1 MVADTPI
8 QIGQRIAARRR
19 ASRMTQEGLAA
30 AAGISVAMVRAIERG
45 ARNPGDGTL
54 EALAEALG
62 VDASRLTSGYTGTA
76 LRVRA
81 ALPAISAAIA
91 GYTIPLDPPTM
102 PIARLK
108 ARVEEAVDW
117 RLAAQYGQIAVG
129 IPAIL
134 EAALQHVHAARG
146 PARAAAAWLV
156 ASAARTADA
165 IAYKHGAHDL
175 SARLIDVMRWA
186 ADQTG
191 DPVLQASVAYTS
203 AETYMAARSYRVG
216 QRALELAI
224 DASPSP
230 DRQDAAAARA
240 ALHMRAAVVAARA
253 DDATAAAAHLHE
265 AHELADDL
273 TEDIYMGTAVGPSSV
288 RIHEVAVAVSLGRD
302 HVADALAV
310 AKRWKPGDEIPAER
324 RSGFYVEL
332 GRAQLWS
339 GRPDDAFESLKVAR
353 RLAPQAV
360 REHPWVRE
368 DIETIRRLK
377 RADAESL
384 TSYAEWIGAL

>member
-1 MVADTPI
+1 VVADTPS
-8 QIGQRIAARRR
+8 QIGQHIAARRR
-19 ASRMTQEGLAA
+19 AARMTQEGLAA
-30 AAGISVAMVRAIERG
+30 TAGISVAMVRAIERG

-62 VDASRLTSGYTGTA
+62 VDASRLTNGYTGTA

-91 GYTIPLDPPTM
+91 GYQIALDPPTI
-102 PIARLK
+102 PLAQLQ
-108 ARVEEAVDW
+108 AEVQTAVGW
-117 RLAAQYGQIAVG
+117 RLAAQYGQIASS
-129 IPAIL
+129 IPATL
-134 EAALQHVHAARG
+134 EAALQRLHATHG
-146 PARAAAAWLV
+146 PARAGAARLV
-156 ASAARTADA
+156 TSAARTADA

-175 SARLIDVMRWA
+175 SARLVDVMRWA

-191 DPVLQASVAYTS
+191 DTVLQASVAYTG
-203 AETYMAARSYRVG
+203 AETYLAAKAHRAG
-216 QRALELAI
+216 QRALESAI
-224 DASPSP
+224 DAGPAP
-230 DRQDAAAARA
+230 ANDTTTAVRA

-253 DDATAAAAHLHE
+253 GDADAAGQHLRQ
-265 AHELADDL
+265 AHELADGL
-273 TEDIYMGTAVGPSSV
+273 TEGIYLGTAVGPSSV
-288 RIHEVAVAVSLGRD
+288 RIHEVAVAVSLGGD
-302 HVADALAV
+302 HIADALAV
-310 AKRWKPGDEIPAER
+310 GKQWKPGDEIPAER

-332 GRAQLWS
+332 ARAELWS

-353 RLAPQAV
+353 ALAPQAV
-360 REHPWVRE
+360 REHPWARE

>member
-1 MVADTPI
+1 MVADTPS

-19 ASRMTQEGLAA
+19 ANRMTQEDLATAA
-30 AAGISVAMVRAIERG
+30 ALSVAMVRAIERG
-45 ARNPGDGTL
+45 ARNPSDTSL

-81 ALPAISAAIA
+81 ALPEISAAIA
-91 GYTIPLDPPTM
+91 GYTIPLDPPAV
-102 PIARLK
+102 PLAQLR
-108 ARVEEAVDW
+108 AEVEAAVTW
-117 RLAAQYGQIAVG
+117 RLAAQYGKIAAS
-129 IPAIL
+129 IPGTL
-134 EAALQHVHAARG
+134 QAALQHLHASHRH
-146 PARAAAAWLV
+146 ARAETARLV
-156 ASAARTADA
+156 VAAARTADA
-165 IAYKHGAHDL
+165 VAYKHGAKDL

-186 ADQTG
+186 AAQAG
-191 DPVLQASVAYTS
+191 DPILEASVAYTG
-203 AETYMAARSYRVG
+203 AETYLAAGAYRIG
-216 QRALELAI
+216 QKVLEMAI
-224 DASPSP
+224 DAGPSL
-230 DRQDAAAARA
+230 DGEQATAARA
-240 ALHMRAAVVAARA
+240 ALHMRTAVVAARA
-253 DDATAAAAHLHE
+253 KDADGAHTHLQH
-265 AHELADDL
+265 AHDLADDL
-273 TEDIYMGTAVGPSSV
+273 AEGIYLGTAVGPSSV
-288 RIHEVAVAVSLGRD
+288 RIHEVAVAVSLGGQ
-302 HVADALAV
+302 HVGDALDV
-310 AKRWKPGDEIPAER
+310 AKEWKPGEEIPAER

-360 REHPWVRE
+360 REHPWARE

>member
-19 ASRMTQEGLAA
+19 AARLTQADLAA
-30 AAGISVAMVRAIERG
+30 TAGLSHAMVRAIERG
-45 ARNPGDGTL
+45 ARRPSDASL
-54 EALAEALG
+54 EALAGALG
-62 VDASRLTSGYTGTA
+62 VDGSRLVAGYTGTA
-76 LRVRA
+76 ARVHA

-91 GYTIPLDPPTM
+91 GYTIPLDLPTM
-102 PIARLK
+102 PFARLQ
-108 ARVEEAVDW
+108 ARVEEAVAW

-134 EAALQHVHAARG
+134 QAALQHFHAAAEPTRADA
-146 PARAAAAWLV
+146 ARLV
-156 ASAARTADA
+156 VAAARTADA
-165 IAYKHGAHDL
+165 VAYKHGAHDL
-175 SARLIDVMRWA
+175 SARLIDLMQWA
-186 ADQTG
+186 APYTEN
-191 DPVLQASVAYTS
+191 PVIEATVAYTS
-203 AETYMAARSYRVG
+203 AETYLAARAYRVG
-216 QRALELAI
+216 QRALELAL
-224 DASPSP
+224 DAAPAPASSA
-230 DRQDAAAARA
+230 AAAARA
-240 ALHMRAAVVAARA
+240 ALHMRAAVVAARGDNA
-253 DDATAAAAHLHE
+253 DAAAGHLQH
-265 AHELADDL
+265 AHELADTL
-273 TEDIYMGTAVGPSSV
+273 PEGIYMSTAVGPSSV

-310 AKRWKPGDEIPAER
+310 AKQWKPGAEIPAER

-339 GRPDDAFESLKVAR
+339 GLPDDAFESLKVAR

-360 REHPWVRE
+360 REHPWARE

-377 RADAESL
+377 RGDAESL